1 MRTLRPSIRR
11 CTSGQ
16 ALVETA
22 LLLPMLLMLVFNAV
36 NFGYFFLV
44 ALNLG
49 VAPRNGVLYSV
60 AGSAT
65 PGTLTLPSAGP
76 DSSSTSVS
84 YLTRQDL
91 GSLSA
96 SSNAPVQVCS
106 EAVGL
111 TRPGRTNQV
120 AQCSTFGSSFA
131 FPSPTSDPESPLFV
145 LHQVDVAYTFGP
157 IIPGTPFG
165 LALLPASACTS
176 QSGSVSCTI
185 HRMVAMR
192 AMN

>member
-1 MRTLRPSIRR
+1 MRTLRPSIRQ
-11 CTSGQ
+11 CSSGQ
-16 ALVETA
+16 ALLETA
-22 LLLPMLLMLVFNAV
+22 LMLPTLLMLVFNAV

-49 VAPRNGVLYSV
+49 VAPRSGVLYSI

-65 PGTLTLPSAGP
+65 PGTLVLPNAGP
-76 DSSSTSVS
+76 ASGLSSMS
-84 YLTRQDL
+84 YLTYQDL
-91 GSLSA
+91 GSLSS

-111 TRPGRTNQV
+111 SNQGGANQA
-120 AQCSTFGSSFA
+120 AQCRTFGNSFA
-131 FPSPTSDPESPLFV
+131 FPAPTSDPESPLFV

-165 LALLPASACTS
+165 IALLPASACTS
-176 QSGSVSCTI
+176 SKGSVSCTI

-192 AMN
+192 AMD

>member
-1 MRTLRPSIRR
+1 MDLLETQARLRGTLRMRIVEFPRSIARPCLALLR
-11 CTSGQ
+11 DPDRSSSGQ
-16 ALVETA
+16 SLVETA
-22 LLLPMLLMLVFNAV
+22 LLLPMLLMLLFNAV

-91 GSLSA
+91 GSLS
-96 SSNAPVQVCS
+96 SS
-106 EAVGL
+106 
-111 TRPGRTNQV
+111 
-120 AQCSTFGSSFA
+120 
-131 FPSPTSDPESPLFV
+131 
-145 LHQVDVAYTFGP
+145 
-157 IIPGTPFG
+157 
-165 LALLPASACTS
+165 
-176 QSGSVSCTI
+176 
-185 HRMVAMR
+185 
-192 AMN
+192 